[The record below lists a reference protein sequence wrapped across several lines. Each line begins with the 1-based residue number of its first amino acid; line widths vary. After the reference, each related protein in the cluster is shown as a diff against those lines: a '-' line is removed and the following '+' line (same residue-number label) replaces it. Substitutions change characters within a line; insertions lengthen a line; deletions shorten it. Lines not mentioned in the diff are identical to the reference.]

1 MRFPRFTFLGCLLVA
16 SCAGDPPPQPQVATA
31 KPPAPTTSASASAAT
46 PPPAAPIKRRLA
58 IVMSSRPSGFSETTI
73 HPDGTREEVLEIV
86 QNGRGPK
93 VKTHVAIAADGTVSK
108 YEATGTNE
116 MGTVVE
122 EHFVLEGK
130 HAKWSGKEENGS
142 ADLTSVAHYVPRSQ
156 SVDAMGVLADA
167 LEKNGGKLS
176 LLPGGEARL
185 EKVGEATAKGKNGDV
200 HLWAWAIT
208 GLDLTPMRLW
218 RRDDGSF
225 FGITEPWFSAV
236 PEGFEGAIDAL
247 VESQRVFERK
257 RQLDDAKK
265 LAHKPAGVL
274 AITHA
279 RVLDVEKKAYLAD
292 KTVVV
297 KDGKIVAITDKAP
310 KDAEVIDAG
319 GKALLPGFWDM
330 HSHLGTSDGE
340 LDIAS
345 GVTSARD
352 LGNDPDDLDDFK
364 ARIDKGDAIGPHV
377 LRAGF
382 IEGRGENAAGSKI
395 TAETEAEALAAVE
408 FFAKRGYDQIKIYN
422 SMKKELVPIL
432 AKAAHAKKMRVS
444 GHVPVFMRAEDCVKA
459 GYDEIQHVNMLFLN
473 FFVDDKT
480 DTRTPLRFSL
490 VAEKAADFDF
500 AGKPFKDFQKLLL
513 THKTVIDPTL
523 NAFENLFVDRQG
535 VMPPSAL
542 PIESRLPPQVRR
554 YFLGGG
560 LPVPD
565 GKDQHYKDSFAA
577 TQKMVKV
584 LHDSGVPVVVGTD
597 SLAGLM
603 YHRELELHVGAGI
616 PAGEVIRY
624 ATLGSAKVMGKD
636 KTTGSIAVGKDA
648 DLVLIDGDP
657 LAKISD
663 VRRVVKVLRSG
674 VVYDSGEVYEAVGV
688 KRL

>member
-1 MRFPRFTFLGCLLVA
+1 MRALRLSLLGGLLLGC
-16 SCAGDPPPQPQVATA
+16 AGEHAPPAHVATT
-31 KPPAPTTSASASAAT
+31 PAPT
-46 PPPAAPIKRRLA
+46 PPPSVAPAPAPVVKRRLV
-58 IVMSSRPSGFSETTI
+58 IVMSSRVSGFSETSI

-93 VKTHVAIAADGTVSK
+93 VKTQVAIGKDGTVVR
-108 YEATGTNE
+108 YEATGKNE
-116 MGTVVE
+116 MGTTVE
-122 EHFVLEGK
+122 EHFSLEGK
-130 HAKWSGKEENGS
+130 HATWSGKEENGS
-142 ADLTSVAHYVPRSQ
+142 ADLVGVAQYHPRSQ
-156 SVDAMGVLADA
+156 SVDAIGVLAEA
-167 LEKNGGKLS
+167 LDKHGGKIA

-185 EKVGEATAKGKNGDV
+185 EKVGEATAKGKSGDV
-200 HLWAWAIT
+200 HLLAYAIS
-208 GLDLTPMRLW
+208 GLDLTPTRLW

-225 FGITEPWFSAV
+225 FGITETWFAAV
-236 PEGFEGAIDAL
+236 PEGFEGAIDSL
-247 VESQRVFERK
+247 VEAQRVFERK
-257 RQLDDAKK
+257 RQLDDAKR
-265 LAHKPAGVL
+265 LSHKPAGAL

-279 RVLDVEKKAYLAD
+279 RVLDVEKKAYVEG
-292 KTVVV
+292 KTIVVQ
-297 KDGKIVAITDKAP
+297 DGKIVAIGNAVP
-310 KDAEVIDAG
+310 KGAEVIDAA

-330 HSHLGTSDGE
+330 HAHLGSSDGE

-352 LGNDPDDLDDFK
+352 LGNDPDELDDFK
-364 ARIDKGDAIGPHV
+364 ARIDKGDAIGPHI

-382 IEGRGENAAGSKI
+382 IEGRGPNAAGSKV

-432 AKAAHAKKMRVS
+432 AKAAHEKKMRVS

-500 AGKPFKDFQKLLL
+500 AGKPFKDFEKLLL

-535 VMPPSAL
+535 VMPESAR

-560 LPVPD
+560 LPVPE
-565 GKDQHYKDSFAA
+565 GRDQHYKDSFAA
-577 TQKMVKV
+577 AQKMVKL
-584 LHDSGVPVVVGTD
+584 LHDAGVPVVVGTD

-603 YHRELELHVGAGI
+603 FHRELELHVGAGI
-616 PAGEVIRY
+616 PAGEVLRY
-624 ATLGSAKVMGKD
+624 ATLGSAKVMGRD

-648 DLVLIDGDP
+648 DLVLVDGDP

-663 VRRVVKVLRSG
+663 VRRVVKVIRSG
-674 VVYDSGEVYEAVGV
+674 VVYDSGDVYEAVGV